1 MPDSKDPM
9 VPDGEVNPY
18 DTDYQVG
25 QDNIVVSVG
34 PFGLDIHNRVFVI
47 SGLAIVIFVVLTLAF
62 HSQMEPIFSSVL
74 KWLTTNLS
82 WFFLS
87 VGNIFVIL
95 CLALV
100 FSPLGKVR
108 LGGTLARP
116 DYNYL
121 AWFSMLFAAGMG
133 IGLMFYG
140 VSEPLSHFSSSLG
153 GVSIENGVRSDTA
166 PLAAATGDPA
176 TARHLAMATTIF
188 HWALHPW
195 AIYAMLALGLAL
207 FSFNKGLPLTMRSVF
222 YPLLGD
228 AVWGWPGHII
238 DILAVLATLF
248 GLATS
253 LGLGASQ
260 AASGLNYLFGIPM
273 GEPTQIILVIG
284 ITAITLLSVVA
295 GLEKGVRRLSEINMM
310 LAALLLLFIVIVGPT
325 LALLTGFFSNLAS
338 YLQYLPALSNP
349 FGRDDSNF
357 VASWTAFYWA
367 WWISWSPF
375 VGMFIARVSRGRTVR
390 EFIISVLI
398 VPSLACVMWM
408 TILGN
413 TAIHQFFDLGYKAVA
428 EAKLPLQL
436 FTMLDTLPLAQ
447 ITSLIGIL
455 LVVVFFVTSSDS
467 GSLVI
472 DIISAGGKVNAPT
485 PQRVFWCSFQGV
497 VAIALLL
504 GGGLVALQTMV
515 LTTGLPF
522 AIVLLIAAVSVLKGL
537 ATEPR
542 LRTNA
547 GAERG

>member
-47 SGLAIVIFVVLTLAF
+47 SGVAIVIFVVLTLAF

-95 CLALV
+95 CLVLV

-140 VSEPLSHFSSSLG
+140 VSEPLSHFSSALG

-166 PLAAATGDPA
+166 PLAAAAGDPE
-176 TARHLAMATTIF
+176 TARQLAMATTIF

-273 GEPTQIILVIG
+273 GETTQILLVIG

-310 LAALLLLFIVIVGPT
+310 LAALLLLFVIIVGPT

-349 FGRDDSNF
+349 FGREDGNF

-413 TAIHQFFDLGYKAVA
+413 TAIHQFFDLGHKAVA
-428 EAKLPLQL
+428 EAELPLQL

-547 GAERG
+547 SAERS